1 MIIVDYSGIALASI
15 IINKTFDEQLIRHM
29 ILNSL
34 RMYRT
39 RYKEEYG
46 ELVLAVDASNNWR
59 KTAFPQYK
67 ASRKK
72 TQKESSFDWGEAF
85 RILNEVR
92 EEIAEN
98 FPYKVIR
105 IDGCEADDIIGTI
118 VTMNPDPNKDYNHE
132 KIMIV
137 SSDRDF
143 LQLQRFKNTRQ
154 FSPLLKKEL
163 SVDNPRVY
171 LQNHII
177 RGDKGDGVPNILSE
191 DNVFVEGFRQKPMSQ
206 KKVDEIIQDLEE
218 GELLYAASWYRNYCR
233 NKKLIDLTETP
244 EDLKREIINN
254 FMADKPDTRWM
265 RRGKVFPYLVANRCN
280 QLIESVQE
288 FI

>member
-39 RYKEEYG
+39 RYKDEYG

-72 TQKESSFDWGEAF
+72 TQKESTFDWGEAF
-85 RILNEVR
+85 RILNKIR

-98 FPYKVIR
+98 FPYTVIR
-105 IDGCEADDIIGTI
+105 VDGCEADDVIGTL
-118 VTMNPDPNKDYNHE
+118 VAMNPDHNNDY
-132 KIMIV
+132 KPQKYMIV

-143 LQLQRFKNTRQ
+143 LQLQKFKNVRQ

-163 SVDNPRVY
+163 SVDNPRVW
-171 LQNHII
+171 LQTHII
-177 RGDKGDGVPNILSE
+177 KGDKGDGVPNILSD
-191 DNVFVEGFRQKPMSQ
+191 DNVFVEGFRQTPITQ
-206 KKVDEIIQDLEE
+206 KKIDNIIQDLEE

-244 EDLKREIINN
+244 EDLRKQIINN

-265 RRGKVFPYLVANRCN
+265 RRGKVFPYLVEKRCN
-280 QLIESVQE
+280 ELIKSVQE

>member
-72 TQKESSFDWGEAF
+72 TQKESTFDWGEAF
-85 RILNEVR
+85 RILNKIR

-98 FPYKVIR
+98 FPYTVVR
-105 IDGCEADDIIGTI
+105 VDGCEADDVIGTL
-118 VTMNPDPNKDYNHE
+118 VTRNPDPNRDYDPE

-143 LQLQRFKNTRQ
+143 LQLQKYKFVRQ
-154 FSPLLKKEL
+154 YSPLLKKEL
-163 SVDNPRVY
+163 RVDNPRVW
-171 LQNHII
+171 LQTHII
-177 RGDKGDGVPNILSE
+177 KGDKRDGVPNILSD
-191 DNVFVEGFRQKPMSQ
+191 DNVFVEGFRQTPITQ
-206 KKVDEIIQDLEE
+206 KKIDNIIQDLEE

-233 NKKLIDLTETP
+233 NKKLIDLSETP
-244 EDLKREIINN
+244 KELRREIINN
-254 FMADKPDTRWM
+254 FMADKPDTRWT
-265 RRGKVFPYLVANRCN
+265 RRGKVFPYLVENKCN
-280 QLIESVQE
+280 ELIKSAQE

>member
-39 RYKEEYG
+39 RYKDEYG

-72 TQKESSFDWGEAF
+72 TQKESTFDWGEAF
-85 RILNEVR
+85 RILNKIR

-98 FPYKVIR
+98 FPYTVVR
-105 IDGCEADDIIGTI
+105 VDGCEADDVIGTL
-118 VTMNPDPNKDYNHE
+118 VTRNPDPNRDYDPE

-143 LQLQRFKNTRQ
+143 LQLQKYKFVRQ
-154 FSPLLKKEL
+154 YSPLLKKEL
-163 SVDNPRVY
+163 RVDNPRVW
-171 LQNHII
+171 LQTHII
-177 RGDKGDGVPNILSE
+177 KGDKGDGVPNILSD
-191 DNVFVEGFRQKPMSQ
+191 DNVFVEGFRQTPMSQ
-206 KKVDEIIQDLEE
+206 KKVDAIIEDVEE

-233 NKKLIDLTETP
+233 NKKLIDLSETP
-244 EDLKREIINN
+244 SELKTQIINSYN
-254 FMADKPDTRWM
+254 EQDPWPKK
-265 RRGKVFPYLVANRCN
+265 GKVFPYFVSKRLNN
-280 QLIESVQE
+280 LIESVQE

>member
-15 IINKTFDEQLIRHM
+15 IINKTNDEDMIRHM

-34 RMYRT
+34 RMYHK
-39 RYKEEYG
+39 RYKNEYG
-46 ELVLAVDASNNWR
+46 EMVLAVDAANNWR
-59 KTAFPQYK
+59 RSVFPQYK

-72 TQKESSFDWGEAF
+72 NRQESTFDWNEAF
-85 RILNEVR
+85 RLLNLVR

-105 IDGCEADDIIGTI
+105 VDKCEADDVIGTI
-118 VTMNPDPNKDYNHE
+118 VADKSTIQFNVE

-143 LQLQRFKNTRQ
+143 LQLQRFPNVKQ

-163 SVDNPRVY
+163 KEDNARYY
-171 LQNHII
+171 LLNHII
-177 RGDKGDGVPNILSE
+177 RGDKGDGVPNILSN
-191 DNVFVEGFRQKPMSQ
+191 DDTFVEGFRQTPMSQ
-206 KKVDEIIQDLEE
+206 KKVDGIIEDLEQ
-218 GELLYAASWYRNYCR
+218 GELLYAASWYRNYLR
-233 NKKLIDLTETP
+233 NERLIALSETP
-244 EDLKREIINN
+244 QELKNEIINTYEKQDPWSN
-254 FMADKPDTRWM
+254 KS
-265 RRGKVFPYLVANRCN
+265 KVLPYLIAKRCN
-280 QLIESVQE
+280 NLIESVQE

>member
-39 RYKEEYG
+39 RYKDEYG

-72 TQKESSFDWGEAF
+72 TQKESTFDWGEAF
-85 RILNEVR
+85 RILNKIR

-98 FPYKVIR
+98 FPYTVVR
-105 IDGCEADDIIGTI
+105 VDGCEADDVIGTL
-118 VTMNPDPNKDYNHE
+118 VTRNPDPNRDYDPE

-143 LQLQRFKNTRQ
+143 LQLQKYKFVRQ
-154 FSPLLKKEL
+154 YSPLLKKEL
-163 SVDNPRVY
+163 TVDNPRVW
-171 LQNHII
+171 LQTHILK
-177 RGDKGDGVPNILSE
+177 GDKGDGVPNILSD
-191 DNVFVEGFRQKPMSQ
+191 DNVFVEGFRQTPITQ
-206 KKVDEIIQDLEE
+206 KKIDSIIEDLEE

-233 NKKLIDLTETP
+233 NKKLIDLSETP
-244 EDLKREIINN
+244 KELRREIINN

-265 RRGKVFPYLVANRCN
+265 RRGKVFPYLVENKCN
-280 QLIESVQE
+280 ELIKSAQE

>member
-39 RYKEEYG
+39 RYKDEYG

-72 TQKESSFDWGEAF
+72 TQKESTFDWGEAF
-85 RILNEVR
+85 RILNKIR

-98 FPYKVIR
+98 FPYTVVR
-105 IDGCEADDIIGTI
+105 VDGCEADDVIGTL
-118 VTMNPDPNKDYNHE
+118 VTRNPDPNRDYDPE

-143 LQLQRFKNTRQ
+143 LQLQKYKFVRQ
-154 FSPLLKKEL
+154 YSPLLKKEL
-163 SVDNPRVY
+163 RVDNPRVW
-171 LQNHII
+171 LQTHII
-177 RGDKGDGVPNILSE
+177 KGDKGDGVPNILSD
-191 DNVFVEGFRQKPMSQ
+191 DNVFVEGFRQTPITQ
-206 KKVDEIIQDLEE
+206 KKIDNIIQDLEE

-233 NKKLIDLTETP
+233 NKKLIDLSETP
-244 EDLKREIINN
+244 KELRREIINN

-265 RRGKVFPYLVANRCN
+265 RRGKVFPYLVENKCN
-280 QLIESVQE
+280 ELIKSAQE

>member
-72 TQKESSFDWGEAF
+72 TQKESTFDWGEAF
-85 RILNEVR
+85 RILNKIR

-98 FPYKVIR
+98 FPYTVVR
-105 IDGCEADDIIGTI
+105 VDGCEADDVIGTL
-118 VTMNPDPNKDYNHE
+118 VTRNPDPNRDYDPE

-143 LQLQRFKNTRQ
+143 LQLQKYKFVRQ

-163 SVDNPRVY
+163 RVDNPRVW
-171 LQNHII
+171 LQTHII
-177 RGDKGDGVPNILSE
+177 KGDKGDGVPNILSD
-191 DNVFVEGFRQKPMSQ
+191 DNVFVEGFRQTPITQ
-206 KKVDEIIQDLEE
+206 KKIDSIIEDLEE

-233 NKKLIDLTETP
+233 NKKLIDLSETP
-244 EDLKREIINN
+244 KELRREIINN

-265 RRGKVFPYLVANRCN
+265 RRGKVFPYLVENKCN
-280 QLIESVQE
+280 ELIKSAQE

>member
-15 IINKTFDEQLIRHM
+15 IINKTFDERLIRHM

-39 RYKEEYG
+39 RYKDEYG

-59 KTAFPQYK
+59 RTAFPQYK

-72 TQKESSFDWGEAF
+72 NQKESTFDWGEAF
-85 RILNEVR
+85 RILNMVR

-98 FPYKVIR
+98 FPYRVIR
-105 IDGCEADDIIGTI
+105 IDGCEADDVIGTI
-118 VTMNPDPNKDYNHE
+118 VSMNPDSNNDFNPE

-143 LQLQRFKNTRQ
+143 LQLQKYKNVRQ

-163 SVDNPRVY
+163 KEENPRLY
-171 LQNHII
+171 LQTHII
-177 RGDKGDGVPNILSE
+177 KGDKGDGVPNILSD
-191 DNVFVEGFRQKPMSQ
+191 DNVFVEGFRQTPISQ
-206 KKVDEIIQDLEE
+206 KKIDNIIQDLEE

-244 EDLKREIINN
+244 EDLRKQIINN
-254 FMADKPDTRWM
+254 FIDQDPASLHSKK
-265 RRGKVFPYLVANRCN
+265 GKVFPYLVEKRCN
-280 QLIESVQE
+280 ELIKSAQE

>member
-15 IINKTFDEQLIRHM
+15 IINKTNDEDMIRHM

-34 RMYRT
+34 RMYHK
-39 RYKEEYG
+39 RYKDEYG
-46 ELVLAVDASNNWR
+46 EMVLAVDAANNWR
-59 KTAFPQYK
+59 RSVFPQYK

-72 TQKESSFDWGEAF
+72 NRKESTFDWNEAF
-85 RILNEVR
+85 RLLNLVR

-105 IDGCEADDIIGTI
+105 VDKCEADDVIGTI
-118 VTMNPDPNKDYNHE
+118 VADKSTIQFNVE

-143 LQLQRFKNTRQ
+143 LQLQRFPNVKQ

-163 SVDNPRVY
+163 KEDNARYY
-171 LQNHII
+171 LFNHII
-177 RGDKGDGVPNILSE
+177 RGDKGDGVPNILSN
-191 DNVFVEGFRQKPMSQ
+191 DDTFVEGFRQTPMSQ
-206 KKVDEIIQDLEE
+206 KKVDSIIEDLEQ
-218 GELLYAASWYRNYCR
+218 GELLYAASWYRNYLR
-233 NKKLIDLTETP
+233 NERLIALSETP
-244 EDLKREIINN
+244 QELKNEIINTYEKQDPWSN
-254 FMADKPDTRWM
+254 KS
-265 RRGKVFPYLVANRCN
+265 KVLPYLIAKRCN
-280 QLIESVQE
+280 NLIESVQE

>member
-72 TQKESSFDWGEAF
+72 TQKESTFDWGEAF
-85 RILNEVR
+85 RILNKIR

-98 FPYKVIR
+98 FPYTVVR
-105 IDGCEADDIIGTI
+105 VDGCEADDVIGTL
-118 VTMNPDPNKDYNHE
+118 VTRNPDPNRDYDPE

-143 LQLQRFKNTRQ
+143 LQLQKYKFVRQ

-163 SVDNPRVY
+163 TVDNPRVW
-171 LQNHII
+171 LQTHII
-177 RGDKGDGVPNILSE
+177 KGDKGDGVPNILSD
-191 DNVFVEGFRQKPMSQ
+191 DNVFVEGFRQTPITQ
-206 KKVDEIIQDLEE
+206 KKIDSIIEDLEE

-233 NKKLIDLTETP
+233 NKKLIDLSETP
-244 EDLKREIINN
+244 KELRREIINN

-265 RRGKVFPYLVANRCN
+265 RRGKVFPYLVENKCN
-280 QLIESVQE
+280 ELIKSAQE

>member
-15 IINKTFDEQLIRHM
+15 IINKTNDEDMIRHM

-34 RMYRT
+34 RMYHK
-39 RYKEEYG
+39 RYKDEYG
-46 ELVLAVDASNNWR
+46 EMVLAVDAANNWR
-59 KTAFPQYK
+59 RSVFPQYK

-72 TQKESSFDWGEAF
+72 NRQESTFDWNEAF
-85 RILNEVR
+85 RLLNLVR

-105 IDGCEADDIIGTI
+105 VDKCEADDVIGTI
-118 VTMNPDPNKDYNHE
+118 VASKSTIQFNVE

-143 LQLQRFKNTRQ
+143 LQLQRFPNVKQ

-163 SVDNPRVY
+163 KEDNARYY
-171 LQNHII
+171 LLNHII
-177 RGDKGDGVPNILSE
+177 RGDKGDGVPNILSN
-191 DNVFVEGFRQKPMSQ
+191 DDTFVEGFRQTPMSQ
-206 KKVDEIIQDLEE
+206 KKVDGIIEDLEQ
-218 GELLYAASWYRNYCR
+218 GELLYAASWYRNYLR
-233 NKKLIDLTETP
+233 NERLIALSETP
-244 EDLKREIINN
+244 QELKNEIINTYEKQDPWSN
-254 FMADKPDTRWM
+254 KS
-265 RRGKVFPYLVANRCN
+265 KVLPYLIAKRCN
-280 QLIESVQE
+280 NLIESVQE

>member
-72 TQKESSFDWGEAF
+72 TQKESTFDWGEAF
-85 RILNEVR
+85 RILNKIR

-98 FPYKVIR
+98 FPYTLVR
-105 IDGCEADDIIGTI
+105 VDGCEADDVIGTL
-118 VTMNPDPNKDYNHE
+118 VTRNPDPNRDYDPE

-143 LQLQRFKNTRQ
+143 LQLQKYKFVRQ
-154 FSPLLKKEL
+154 YSPLLKKEL
-163 SVDNPRVY
+163 RVDNPRVW
-171 LQNHII
+171 LQTHII
-177 RGDKGDGVPNILSE
+177 KGDKGDGVPNILSD
-191 DNVFVEGFRQKPMSQ
+191 DNVFVEGFRQTPITQ
-206 KKVDEIIQDLEE
+206 KKIDNIIEDLEE

-233 NKKLIDLTETP
+233 NKKLIDLSETP
-244 EDLKREIINN
+244 KELRREIINN

-265 RRGKVFPYLVANRCN
+265 RRGKVFPYLVENKCN
-280 QLIESVQE
+280 ELIKSAQE

>member
-15 IINKTFDEQLIRHM
+15 IINKTNDEDMIRHM

-34 RMYRT
+34 RMYHK
-39 RYKEEYG
+39 RYKGVYG
-46 ELVLAVDASNNWR
+46 EMVLAVDATNNWR
-59 KTAFPQYK
+59 KKVFPQYK

-72 TQKESSFDWGEAF
+72 NRQESTFDWNEAF
-85 RILNEVR
+85 RLLTLVR

-105 IDGCEADDIIGTI
+105 VDACEADDVIGALVI
-118 VTMNPDPNKDYNHE
+118 KKSRVEFNPE

-143 LQLQRFKNTRQ
+143 LQLQRFPNVKQ

-163 SVDNPRVY
+163 KEDNARYY
-171 LQNHII
+171 LLNHII
-177 RGDKGDGVPNILSE
+177 RGDKGDGVPNILSN
-191 DNVFVEGFRQKPMSQ
+191 DDTFVEGFRQTPMTQ
-206 KKVDEIIQDLEE
+206 KKVDNIIEDLEE
-218 GELLYAASWYRNYCR
+218 GELLYAASWYRNYLR
-233 NKKLIDLTETP
+233 NEQLISLTETP
-244 EDLKREIINN
+244 QDLKNEIINIYEKQDPWSN
-254 FMADKPDTRWM
+254 K
-265 RRGKVFPYLVANRCN
+265 GKVLPYLIAKRCN
-280 QLIESVQE
+280 NLISSVQE

>member
-15 IINKTFDEQLIRHM
+15 IINKTNDEDMIRHM

-34 RMYRT
+34 RMYHK
-39 RYKEEYG
+39 RYKGVYG
-46 ELVLAVDASNNWR
+46 EMVLAVDATNNWR
-59 KTAFPQYK
+59 KKVFPQYK

-72 TQKESSFDWGEAF
+72 NRQESTFDWNEAF
-85 RILNEVR
+85 RLLTLVR

-105 IDGCEADDIIGTI
+105 VDACEADDVIGALVI
-118 VTMNPDPNKDYNHE
+118 KKSKVEFNPE

-143 LQLQRFKNTRQ
+143 LQLQRFPNVKQ

-163 SVDNPRVY
+163 KEDNARYY
-171 LQNHII
+171 LLNHII
-177 RGDKGDGVPNILSE
+177 RGDKGDGVPNILSN
-191 DNVFVEGFRQKPMSQ
+191 DDTFVEGFRQTPMTQ
-206 KKVDEIIQDLEE
+206 KKVDNIIEDLEE
-218 GELLYAASWYRNYCR
+218 GELLYAASWYRNYLR
-233 NKKLIDLTETP
+233 NEQLISLTETP
-244 EDLKREIINN
+244 QDLKNEIINIYEKQDPWSN
-254 FMADKPDTRWM
+254 K
-265 RRGKVFPYLVANRCN
+265 GKVLPYLIAKRCN
-280 QLIESVQE
+280 NLISSVQE

>member
-72 TQKESSFDWGEAF
+72 TQKESTFDWGEAF
-85 RILNEVR
+85 RILNKIR
-92 EEIAEN
+92 EEIADN
-98 FPYKVIR
+98 FPYTVVR
-105 IDGCEADDIIGTI
+105 VDGCEADDVIGTI
-118 VTMNPDPNKDYNHE
+118 VTMNPDPNRDYNPE

-143 LQLQRFKNTRQ
+143 LQLQKYKFVRQ
-154 FSPLLKKEL
+154 YSPLLKKEL
-163 SVDNPRVY
+163 TVDNPRVW
-171 LQNHII
+171 LQTHII
-177 RGDKGDGVPNILSE
+177 KGDKGDGVPNILSD
-191 DNVFVEGFRQKPMSQ
+191 DNVFVEGFRQTPITQ
-206 KKVDEIIQDLEE
+206 KKIDNIMQDLEE

-233 NKKLIDLTETP
+233 NKKLIDLSETP
-244 EDLKREIINN
+244 QELRREIINN

-265 RRGKVFPYLVANRCN
+265 RRGKVFPYLVENKCN
-280 QLIESVQE
+280 ELIKSAQE

>member
-72 TQKESSFDWGEAF
+72 TQKESTFDWGEAF
-85 RILNEVR
+85 RILNKIR

-98 FPYKVIR
+98 FPYTVVR
-105 IDGCEADDIIGTI
+105 VDGCEADDVIGTL
-118 VTMNPDPNKDYNHE
+118 VTRNPDPNRDYDPE

-143 LQLQRFKNTRQ
+143 LQLQKYKFVRQ

-171 LQNHII
+171 LQTHII
-177 RGDKGDGVPNILSE
+177 KGDKGDGVPNILSD
-191 DNVFVEGFRQKPMSQ
+191 DNVFVEGFRQTPITQ
-206 KKVDEIIQDLEE
+206 KKIDSIIEDLEE

-233 NKKLIDLTETP
+233 NKKLIDLSETP
-244 EDLKREIINN
+244 KELRREIINN

-265 RRGKVFPYLVANRCN
+265 RRGKVFPYLVENKCN
-280 QLIESVQE
+280 ELIKSAQE

>member
-72 TQKESSFDWGEAF
+72 TQKESTFDWGEAF
-85 RILNEVR
+85 RILNKIR

-98 FPYKVIR
+98 FPYTVVR
-105 IDGCEADDIIGTI
+105 VDGCEADDVIGTL
-118 VTMNPDPNKDYNHE
+118 VTRNPDPNRDYDPE

-143 LQLQRFKNTRQ
+143 LQLQKYKFVRQ
-154 FSPLLKKEL
+154 YSPLLKKEL
-163 SVDNPRVY
+163 TVDNPRVW
-171 LQNHII
+171 LQTHII
-177 RGDKGDGVPNILSE
+177 KGDKGDGVPNILSD
-191 DNVFVEGFRQKPMSQ
+191 DNVFVEGFRQTPITQ
-206 KKVDEIIQDLEE
+206 KKIDSIIEDLEE

-233 NKKLIDLTETP
+233 NKKLIDLSETP
-244 EDLKREIINN
+244 KELRREIINN
-254 FMADKPDTRWM
+254 FMADKPDTRWT
-265 RRGKVFPYLVANRCN
+265 RRGKVFPYLVENKCN
-280 QLIESVQE
+280 ELIKSAQE

>member
-15 IINKTFDEQLIRHM
+15 IINKTNDEDMIRHM

-34 RMYRT
+34 RMYHK
-39 RYKEEYG
+39 RYKNEYG
-46 ELVLAVDASNNWR
+46 EMVLAVDAANNWR
-59 KTAFPQYK
+59 RSVFPQYK

-72 TQKESSFDWGEAF
+72 NRQESTFDWNEAF
-85 RILNEVR
+85 RLLNLVR

-105 IDGCEADDIIGTI
+105 VDKCEADDVIGTI
-118 VTMNPDPNKDYNHE
+118 VASKSTIQFNVE

-143 LQLQRFKNTRQ
+143 LQLQRFPNVKQ

-163 SVDNPRVY
+163 KENNARYY
-171 LQNHII
+171 LFNHII
-177 RGDKGDGVPNILSE
+177 RGDKGDGVPNILSN
-191 DNVFVEGFRQKPMSQ
+191 DDTFVEGFRQTPMSQ
-206 KKVDEIIQDLEE
+206 KKVDGIIEDLEQ
-218 GELLYAASWYRNYCR
+218 GELLYAASWYRNYLR
-233 NKKLIDLTETP
+233 NEQLIALSETP
-244 EDLKREIINN
+244 QELKNEIINTYEKQDPWSN
-254 FMADKPDTRWM
+254 K
-265 RRGKVFPYLVANRCN
+265 GKVLPYLIAKRCN
-280 QLIESVQE
+280 NLIESVQE

>member
-39 RYKEEYG
+39 RYKDEYG

-72 TQKESSFDWGEAF
+72 TQKQSEFDWGEAF
-85 RILNEVR
+85 RILNKIR

-98 FPYKVIR
+98 FPYTVIR
-105 IDGCEADDIIGTI
+105 VDGCEADDVIGTL
-118 VTMNPDPNKDYNHE
+118 VSMNPDHNNDFNPQKY
-132 KIMIV
+132 MIV

-143 LQLQRFKNTRQ
+143 LQLQKFRNVRQ

-163 SVDNPRVY
+163 SVDNPRVW
-171 LQNHII
+171 LQTHII
-177 RGDKGDGVPNILSE
+177 KGDKGDGVPNILSD
-191 DNVFVEGFRQKPMSQ
+191 DNVFVEGFRQTPITQ
-206 KKVDEIIQDLEE
+206 KKIDNIIEDLEE

-233 NKKLIDLTETP
+233 NKKLIDLSETP
-244 EDLKREIINN
+244 KELRREIINN

-265 RRGKVFPYLVANRCN
+265 RRGKVFPYLVENKCN
-280 QLIESVQE
+280 ELIKSAQE

>member
-15 IINKTFDEQLIRHM
+15 IINKTNDEDMIRHM

-34 RMYRT
+34 RMYHK
-39 RYKEEYG
+39 RYKDEYG
-46 ELVLAVDASNNWR
+46 EMVLAVDAANNWR
-59 KTAFPQYK
+59 RSVFPQYK

-72 TQKESSFDWGEAF
+72 NRQESTFDWNEAS
-85 RILNEVR
+85 RLLNLVR

-105 IDGCEADDIIGTI
+105 VDKCEADDVIGTI
-118 VTMNPDPNKDYNHE
+118 VASKSTIQFNVE

-143 LQLQRFKNTRQ
+143 LQLQRFPNVKQ

-163 SVDNPRVY
+163 KENNARYY
-171 LQNHII
+171 LFNHII
-177 RGDKGDGVPNILSE
+177 RGDKGDGVPNILSN
-191 DNVFVEGFRQKPMSQ
+191 DDTFVEGFRQTPMSQ
-206 KKVDEIIQDLEE
+206 KKVDGIIEDLEQ
-218 GELLYAASWYRNYCR
+218 GELLYAASWYRNYLR
-233 NKKLIDLTETP
+233 NERLIALSETP
-244 EDLKREIINN
+244 QELKNEIINTYEKQDPWSN
-254 FMADKPDTRWM
+254 KS
-265 RRGKVFPYLVANRCN
+265 KVLPYLIAKRCN
-280 QLIESVQE
+280 NLIESVQE